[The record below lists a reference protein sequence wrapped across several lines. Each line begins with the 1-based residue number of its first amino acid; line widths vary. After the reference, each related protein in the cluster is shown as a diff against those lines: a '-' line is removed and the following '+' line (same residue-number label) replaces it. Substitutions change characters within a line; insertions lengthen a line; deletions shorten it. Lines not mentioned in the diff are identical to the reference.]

1 MSTIGLGNHGGIRKR
16 IRANHAHPRAKLAA
30 LRLRLKLQSES
41 LTECQKFDLIED
53 LIEYLNEIN
62 YGDFNES
69 ITRMRSLQRHFEINS
84 L

>member
-1 MSTIGLGNHGGIRKR
+1 MSTTGLGNYGGIRKR
-16 IRANHAHPRAKLAA
+16 IRVNHAHPRVKLAA
-30 LRLRLKLQSES
+30 LGERLQSES

-62 YGDFNES
+62 YGDFNEQ
-69 ITRMRSLQRHFEINS
+69 ITVLRSLQLQRHSEIDS